1 MFYFTIINAVNFSH
15 VTSTGSTSSN
25 NISAKKRKVL
35 QVLGCIKY
43 ALNGDC
49 QSAKQPLAHTSV
61 CRKILELG
69 ALWYSVD
76 AAPVCIE

>member
-15 VTSTGSTSSN
+15 ITSTSSNN

-35 QVLGCIKY
+35 HVLGCIKY

-69 ALWYSVD
+69 AL
-76 AAPVCIE
+76 